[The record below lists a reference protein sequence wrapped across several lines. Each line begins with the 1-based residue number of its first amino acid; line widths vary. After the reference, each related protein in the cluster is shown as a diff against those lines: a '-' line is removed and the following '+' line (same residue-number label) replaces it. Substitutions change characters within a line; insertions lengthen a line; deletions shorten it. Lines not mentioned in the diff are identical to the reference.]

1 MPMNQSAGVTYPA
14 RGYFMTKE
22 AEDAAK
28 WNAVE
33 QLQKVKARLLALKT
47 EMSRIGKE
55 WVSFGSA
62 MQHPEDYVFEVTSA
76 AVTLGKSDA
85 GLRRPLG
92 RITPEDALDW
102 EKFSALLNEY
112 REAMKEE
119 ARLSANLHDAGFPT
133 K

>member
-22 AEDAAK
+22 SEDAAK

-33 QLQKVKARLLALKT
+33 QLQKVRAQLLALKT
-47 EMSRIGKE
+47 QMSRIGKE
-55 WVSFGSA
+55 WVSFGPA
-62 MQHPEDYVFEVTSA
+62 LQHPEDYTFDVTTTD
-76 AVTLGKSDA
+76 VTLGKSGRA
-85 GLRRPLG
+85 LG
-92 RITPEDALDW
+92 RITPDETLDW

-112 REAMKEE
+112 LEAAKEE
-119 ARLSANLHDAGFPT
+119 ARLSANLHAAGFPI